1 MHFFPNKR
9 AKFQQD
15 ANCFGF
21 FLFLFFISV
30 RSHIG
35 KYKKKLLKQIK
46 HKLII
51 HHVRPAGYQRR
62 TIKKRKVSPKF
73 LRATA
78 NINCYYTVT
87 LTVIKAVRISSKP
100 LLDGSK
106 KGTPLPFT
114 ITNTTWKNGQLQA
127 AENNPHDGNR
137 IAAMVR
143 RRSVLP
149 ASFFLCLTKYEVGEE
164 GAVDT
169 IRMYIR
175 NYSSFLTAAE
185 DGRIS
190 NLRLIP
196 KTNSVTA
203 QQVLRT
209 KNTCWFLSILG
220 GGTL

>member
-1 MHFFPNKR
+1 MPSCKTSW
-9 AKFQQD
+9 
-15 ANCFGF
+15 
-21 FLFLFFISV
+21 ISEADDKEEK
-30 RSHIG
+30 G
-35 KYKKKLLKQIK
+35 L
-46 HKLII
+46 
-51 HHVRPAGYQRR
+51 
-62 TIKKRKVSPKF
+62 TKVSEGH
-73 LRATA
+73 R

-143 RRSVLP
+143 RSVLP

-169 IRMYIR
+169 IHMYIR

-185 DGRIS
+185 DGRVS

-220 GGTL
+220 EGTL